1 MTFYNTFAA
10 LYEADFG
17 GFTDDLPFY
26 RELAQQA
33 GGPLLELMC
42 GTGRLL
48 LPLAAEGYALTG
60 VDYAAAMLDMAR
72 AKLAAAGLGERVALL
87 QADARE
93 AELPAGTFGLAF
105 VALNSFT
112 HMLTVADQLA
122 LLAAARRALRP
133 GGLLALD
140 LSNPDPTRLLGETG
154 EARLAGFYDL
164 DGRSV
169 VKYVAYRNSPAEQ
182 ITQVLF
188 RYEERDAVGEE
199 TVREISYPTRWVYR
213 YELEHLLVRAGF
225 APLAVYGGYDRRPY
239 ADGCPQ
245 LIVVAEVSSD
255 LRVPFG
261 NT

>member
-1 MTFYNTFAA
+1 MSVYDSFAA
-10 LYEADFG
+10 YYEADFG
-17 GFTDDLPFY
+17 SFAEDVPFY
-26 RELAQQA
+26 LELAQRT

-48 LPLAAEGYALTG
+48 LPLAAQGYDLTG

-72 AKLAAAGLGERVALL
+72 AKLVAAGLQQRVTLL

-93 AELPAGTFGLAF
+93 ATLPAGAFGLAF

-122 LLAAARRALRP
+122 LLAAMRRALRP
-133 GGLLALD
+133 SGLLAID

-154 EARLAGFYDL
+154 EPRLAGFYEL
-164 DGRSV
+164 EGRSV
-169 VKYVAYRNSPAEQ
+169 VKYVAYRNSPVEQ

-188 RYEERDAVGEE
+188 RYEERDAAGEE
-199 TVREISYPTRWVYR
+199 TVREVHYPTRWIYR
-213 YELEHLLVRAGF
+213 YELEHLLVRAGLT
-225 APLAVYGGYDRRPY
+225 PLAVYGGYDQRPY

-245 LIVVAEVSSD
+245 LIMVAKVASD
-255 LRVPFG
+255 HG